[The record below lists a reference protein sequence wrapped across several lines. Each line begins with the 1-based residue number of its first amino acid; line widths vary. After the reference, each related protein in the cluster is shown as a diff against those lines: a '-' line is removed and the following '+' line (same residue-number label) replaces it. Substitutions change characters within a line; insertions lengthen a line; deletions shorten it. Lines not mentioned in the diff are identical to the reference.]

1 MKNKNEQS
9 TASSLLRFAGPYK
22 GRYVLSICLSVLGV
36 ASGLVPY
43 YAAAQILI
51 GLIGTERN
59 FSFYVF
65 WGIIAVV
72 GYLAKSTFAILST
85 SISHTATFL
94 VLRDI
99 RKQIVDKFSR
109 MPMGTLLNTPSG
121 QLKDTLVDRVEGL
134 ETPLAHLLPEMSANV
149 LVPVFIVI
157 YLFVLDWRM
166 ALISLITIPVGMAF
180 MATILK
186 TYPQQYEGSVKINQQ
201 MNNAVVEYVNGIE
214 VIKAFNQSAASYG
227 KYSDAVRDNA
237 DYFYKWMKSCQWAM
251 SSYNAICPA
260 VLITVLPAG
269 VLFYAAGSIT
279 AANLITIIILSLG
292 IVGPLIAASNFADS
306 LGMVGTVVNEIAVL
320 LDGPEL
326 VRPTQPVTL
335 NSQEIQLN
343 DVSFSYNDDGDNA
356 IQHINLAIKPGT
368 VTALV
373 GPSGSG
379 KSTITKL
386 IAGFWDVGSGSITL
400 GGKDLRT
407 IPQKQL
413 ADQIAYVSQDNYLF
427 DDTIRENIRMGRLSA
442 SDTEVEEAAKAA
454 GCDAFI
460 RSLENGYD
468 TNVGGAG
475 GHLSGGE
482 RQRIAIAR
490 AMLKNAPIVILD
502 EATAYIDPENEA
514 VVQEAVSKLVAGKT
528 LIIIAHRLST
538 ITDSD
543 QIVVMKDGVISNIGT
558 HDELLKTS
566 ELYTKGRC
574 FDRRC
579 IFPLC
584 CPPYLDWILR

>member
-36 ASGLVPY
+36 ASGIVPY

-59 FSFYVF
+59 FSFYIF

-94 VLRDI
+94 ALRDI

-343 DVSFSYNDDGDNA
+343 DVSFSYNDDGENA

-502 EATAYIDPENEA
+502 ESTAYIDPENEA
-514 VVQEAVSKLVAGKT
+514 VVQEAVSKLAAGKT

-558 HDELLKTS
+558 HEELLKTS
-566 ELYTKGRC
+566 ELYREMWQAHIGAKDGEKV
-574 FDRRC
+574 
-579 IFPLC
+579 
-584 CPPYLDWILR
+584 

>member
-59 FSFYVF
+59 FSFYIF

-94 VLRDI
+94 ALRDI

-186 TYPQQYEGSVKINQQ
+186 TYPQQYEGSVKINHQ

-227 KYSDAVRDNA
+227 KYSNAVRDNA

-566 ELYTKGRC
+566 ELYREMWQAHIGAKDGEKV
-574 FDRRC
+574 
-579 IFPLC
+579 
-584 CPPYLDWILR
+584 

>member
-1 MKNKNEQS
+1 MENKNEQS

-22 GRYVLSICLSVLGV
+22 GRYALSICLSVLGV

-43 YAAAQILI
+43 YAAAQMLI
-51 GLIGTERN
+51 GLIGTERS
-59 FSFYVF
+59 FSFYIF
-65 WGIIAVV
+65 WGTVAAV

-85 SISHTATFL
+85 SVSHTATFL
-94 VLRDI
+94 ALRDI

-149 LVPVFIVI
+149 LVPVFIVV

-186 TYPQQYEGSVKINQQ
+186 TYPQQYEGSVKINQR

-227 KYSDAVRDNA
+227 KYSDAVHENA

-251 SSYNAICPA
+251 ASYNAICPA

-279 AANLITIIILSLG
+279 SANLIAIIILSLG

-306 LGMVGTVVNEIAVL
+306 LGMVGTVVNEIAAL

-326 VRPTQPVTL
+326 VRPTQPVSL
-335 NSQEIQLN
+335 DSQEIRLN
-343 DVSFSYNDDGDNA
+343 DVSFSYNNDGDNA
-356 IQHINLAIKPGT
+356 IQHIDLTIKPGT

-386 IAGFWDVGSGSITL
+386 IAGFWDVGAGSITL

-442 SDTEVEEAAKAA
+442 SDAEVEEVAKAA

-460 RSLENGYD
+460 RRLENGYD

-490 AMLKNAPIVILD
+490 AMLKNAPIIILD

-514 VVQEAVSKLVAGKT
+514 VVQQAVSKLVAGKT

-543 QIVVMKDGVISNIGT
+543 QIVVMKDGSISGIGT

-566 ELYTKGRC
+566 ELYREMWQAHIGAKDGEKV
-574 FDRRC
+574 
-579 IFPLC
+579 
-584 CPPYLDWILR
+584 

>member
-59 FSFYVF
+59 FSFYIF

-94 VLRDI
+94 ALRDI

-134 ETPLAHLLPEMSANV
+134 ETPLAHLLPEMLANV

-566 ELYTKGRC
+566 ELYREMWQAHIGAKDGEKV
-574 FDRRC
+574 
-579 IFPLC
+579 
-584 CPPYLDWILR
+584 

>member
-59 FSFYVF
+59 FSFYIF

-94 VLRDI
+94 ALRDI

-121 QLKDTLVDRVEGL
+121 QLKDTLVDCVEGL

-149 LVPVFIVI
+149 LVPIFIVI

-482 RQRIAIAR
+482 RQRIAIAC

-566 ELYTKGRC
+566 ELYREMWQAHIGAKDGEKV
-574 FDRRC
+574 
-579 IFPLC
+579 
-584 CPPYLDWILR
+584 

>member
-59 FSFYVF
+59 FSFYIF

-94 VLRDI
+94 ALRDI

-566 ELYTKGRC
+566 EFYREMWQAHIGAKDGEKV
-574 FDRRC
+574 
-579 IFPLC
+579 
-584 CPPYLDWILR
+584 

>member
-1 MKNKNEQS
+1 MENKNEQS

-43 YAAAQILI
+43 YAAAQMLI

-59 FSFYVF
+59 FSFYIL
-65 WGIIAVV
+65 WGIVAGV

-94 VLRDI
+94 ALRDI

-186 TYPQQYEGSVKINQQ
+186 TYPQQYEGSVKINQR

-227 KYSDAVRDNA
+227 KYSDAVCDNA

-251 SSYNAICPA
+251 ASYNAICPA

-269 VLFYAAGSIT
+269 VLFYAGGSIT

-335 NSQEIQLN
+335 NSQEIRLN
-343 DVSFSYNDDGDNA
+343 DVSFSYSGNDDNA
-356 IQHINLAIKPGT
+356 IQNINLTIKPGT

-386 IAGFWDVGSGSITL
+386 IAGFWDVSAGSITL
-400 GGKDLRT
+400 DGKDLRT

-442 SDTEVEEAAKAA
+442 SDAEVEEAAKAA
-454 GCDAFI
+454 GCDTFI
-460 RSLENGYD
+460 RNLENGYD

-543 QIVVMKDGVISNIGT
+543 QIVVMNNSCISDIGT
-558 HDELLKTS
+558 HAELLKKS
-566 ELYTKGRC
+566 PLYKEMWQAHIGAK
-574 FDRRC
+574 DGEKV
-579 IFPLC
+579 
-584 CPPYLDWILR
+584 

>member
-51 GLIGTERN
+51 GLIGTVRN
-59 FSFYVF
+59 FSFYIF

-94 VLRDI
+94 ALRDI

-335 NSQEIQLN
+335 NSQKIQLN

-427 DDTIRENIRMGRLSA
+427 DDTIRENIRMGRLSG

-454 GCDAFI
+454 GCDAFM
-460 RSLENGYD
+460 NGYD

-566 ELYTKGRC
+566 ELYREMWQAHIGAKDGEKV
-574 FDRRC
+574 
-579 IFPLC
+579 
-584 CPPYLDWILR
+584 

>member
-9 TASSLLRFAGPYK
+9 TASSLFRFAGPYK

-59 FSFYVF
+59 FSFYIF

-94 VLRDI
+94 ALRDI

-335 NSQEIQLN
+335 NSQEIRLN

-566 ELYTKGRC
+566 ELYREMWQAHIGAKDGEKV
-574 FDRRC
+574 
-579 IFPLC
+579 
-584 CPPYLDWILR
+584 

>member
-59 FSFYVF
+59 FSFYIF

-94 VLRDI
+94 ALRDI

-269 VLFYAAGSIT
+269 VLFYVAGSIT

-566 ELYTKGRC
+566 ELYREMWQAHIGAKDGEKV
-574 FDRRC
+574 
-579 IFPLC
+579 
-584 CPPYLDWILR
+584 

>member
-59 FSFYVF
+59 FSFYIF

-94 VLRDI
+94 ALRDI

-227 KYSDAVRDNA
+227 KYSNAVRDNA

-566 ELYTKGRC
+566 ELYREMWQAHNGAKDGEKV
-574 FDRRC
+574 
-579 IFPLC
+579 
-584 CPPYLDWILR
+584 

>member
-51 GLIGTERN
+51 GLIDTERN
-59 FSFYVF
+59 FSFYIF

-94 VLRDI
+94 ALRDI

-157 YLFVLDWRM
+157 YHFVLDWRM

-227 KYSDAVRDNA
+227 KYSNAVRDNA

-427 DDTIRENIRMGRLSA
+427 DDTIRENIRMGRLSG

-454 GCDAFI
+454 GCDAFM
-460 RSLENGYD
+460 NGYD

-566 ELYTKGRC
+566 ELYREMWQAHIGAKDGEKV
-574 FDRRC
+574 
-579 IFPLC
+579 
-584 CPPYLDWILR
+584 

>member
-1 MKNKNEQS
+1 MENKNEQS

-22 GRYVLSICLSVLGV
+22 GRYALSICLSVLGV

-43 YAAAQILI
+43 YAAAQMLI
-51 GLIGTERN
+51 GLIGTERS
-59 FSFYVF
+59 FSFYIF
-65 WGIIAVV
+65 WGTVAAV

-85 SISHTATFL
+85 SVSHTATFL
-94 VLRDI
+94 ALRDI

-149 LVPVFIVI
+149 LVPVFIVV

-166 ALISLITIPVGMAF
+166 ALISLITIPVGMVF

-186 TYPQQYEGSVKINQQ
+186 TYPQQYEGSVKINQR

-227 KYSDAVRDNA
+227 KYSDAVHENA

-251 SSYNAICPA
+251 ASYNAICPA

-279 AANLITIIILSLG
+279 SANLITIIILSLG

-306 LGMVGTVVNEIAVL
+306 LGMVGTVVNEIAAL

-326 VRPTQPVTL
+326 VRPTQPVSL
-335 NSQEIQLN
+335 DSQEIRLN
-343 DVSFSYNDDGDNA
+343 DVSFSYNNDGDNA
-356 IQHINLAIKPGT
+356 IQHIDLTIKPGT

-386 IAGFWDVGSGSITL
+386 IAGFWDVGAGSITL

-427 DDTIRENIRMGRLSA
+427 DDTVRENIRMGRLSA
-442 SDTEVEEAAKAA
+442 SDAEVEEVAKAA

-460 RSLENGYD
+460 RRLENGYD

-490 AMLKNAPIVILD
+490 AMLKNAPIIILD

-514 VVQEAVSKLVAGKT
+514 VVQQAVSKLVAGKT

-543 QIVVMKDGVISNIGT
+543 QIVVMKDGSISGIGT

-566 ELYTKGRC
+566 ELYREMWQAHIGAKDGEKV
-574 FDRRC
+574 
-579 IFPLC
+579 
-584 CPPYLDWILR
+584 

>member
-43 YAAAQILI
+43 YAAAKILI

-59 FSFYVF
+59 FSFYIF

-94 VLRDI
+94 ALRDI

-566 ELYTKGRC
+566 ELYREMWQAHIGAKDGEKV
-574 FDRRC
+574 
-579 IFPLC
+579 
-584 CPPYLDWILR
+584 

>member
-1 MKNKNEQS
+1 MENKNEQS

-43 YAAAQILI
+43 YAAAQMLI

-59 FSFYVF
+59 FSFYIL
-65 WGIIAVV
+65 WGIVAGV

-94 VLRDI
+94 ALRDI
-99 RKQIVDKFSR
+99 RKQIVDKFFR
-109 MPMGTLLNTPSG
+109 MPMGTLLNIPSG

-166 ALISLITIPVGMAF
+166 ALISLITIPVGMVF

-251 SSYNAICPA
+251 AAFNTICPA

-335 NSQEIQLN
+335 NSQEIRLN
-343 DVSFSYNDDGDNA
+343 DVSFSYSGNDDNA
-356 IQHINLAIKPGT
+356 IQNINLTIKPGT
-368 VTALV
+368 VTAIV

-386 IAGFWDVGSGSITL
+386 IAGFWDVSAGAITL
-400 GGKDLRT
+400 DGKDLRT

-413 ADQIAYVSQDNYLF
+413 ADQLAYVSQDNYLF

-442 SDTEVEEAAKAA
+442 SDAEVEEAAKAA
-454 GCDAFI
+454 GCDTFI
-460 RSLENGYD
+460 RNLENGYD

-543 QIVVMKDGVISNIGT
+543 QIVVMNNSCISDIGT
-558 HDELLKTS
+558 HDELLKKS
-566 ELYTKGRC
+566 PLYKEMWQAHIGAK
-574 FDRRC
+574 DGEKV
-579 IFPLC
+579 
-584 CPPYLDWILR
+584 

>member
-1 MKNKNEQS
+1 MENKNEQS

-22 GRYVLSICLSVLGV
+22 GRYALSICLSVLGV

-43 YAAAQILI
+43 YAAAQMLI
-51 GLIGTERN
+51 GLIGTERS
-59 FSFYVF
+59 FSFYIF
-65 WGIIAVV
+65 WGTVAAV

-85 SISHTATFL
+85 SVSHTATFL
-94 VLRDI
+94 ALRDI

-149 LVPVFIVI
+149 LVPVFIVV

-166 ALISLITIPVGMAF
+166 ALISLITIPVGMVF

-186 TYPQQYEGSVKINQQ
+186 TYPQQYEGSVKINQR

-227 KYSDAVRDNA
+227 KYSDAVHENA

-251 SSYNAICPA
+251 ASYNAICPA

-279 AANLITIIILSLG
+279 SANLITIIILSLG

-306 LGMVGTVVNEIAVL
+306 LGMVGTVVNEIAAL

-326 VRPTQPVTL
+326 VRPTQPVSL
-335 NSQEIQLN
+335 DSQEIRLN
-343 DVSFSYNDDGDNA
+343 DVSFSYNNDGDNA
-356 IQHINLAIKPGT
+356 IQHIDLTIKPGT

-386 IAGFWDVGSGSITL
+386 IAGFWDVGAGSITL

-442 SDTEVEEAAKAA
+442 SDAEVEEVAKAA

-460 RSLENGYD
+460 RRLENGYD

-490 AMLKNAPIVILD
+490 AMLKNAPIIILD

-514 VVQEAVSKLVAGKT
+514 VVQQAVSKLVAGKT

-543 QIVVMKDGVISNIGT
+543 QIVVMKDGSISGIGT

-566 ELYTKGRC
+566 KLYREMWQAHIGAKDGEKV
-574 FDRRC
+574 
-579 IFPLC
+579 
-584 CPPYLDWILR
+584 

>member
-59 FSFYVF
+59 FSFYIF

-94 VLRDI
+94 ALRDI

-227 KYSDAVRDNA
+227 KYSNAVRDNA

-502 EATAYIDPENEA
+502 EATAYIDAENEA

-566 ELYTKGRC
+566 ELYREMWQAHIGAKDGEKV
-574 FDRRC
+574 
-579 IFPLC
+579 
-584 CPPYLDWILR
+584 

>member
-1 MKNKNEQS
+1 MENKNEQS
-9 TASSLLRFAGPYK
+9 TVSSLLRFAGPYK
-22 GRYVLSICLSVLGV
+22 GRYALSICLSVLGV

-43 YAAAQILI
+43 YAAAQMLI
-51 GLIGTERN
+51 GLIGSERD
-59 FSFYVF
+59 FSFYIL
-65 WGIIAVV
+65 WGIVAVV

-85 SISHTATFL
+85 SVSHTATFL
-94 VLRDI
+94 ALRDI
-99 RKQIVDKFSR
+99 RKQIVDKLSR

-121 QLKDTLVDRVEGL
+121 QIKDTLVDRVEGL
-134 ETPLAHLLPEMSANV
+134 ETPLAHLLPEMSANE

-186 TYPQQYEGSVKINQQ
+186 SYPQQYEGSVKINQR

-251 SSYNAICPA
+251 ASYNAICPA

-306 LGMVGTVVNEIAVL
+306 LGMVGTVVNEITAL

-326 VRPTQPVTL
+326 VRPTQIVPL
-335 NSQEIQLN
+335 HSQEIQLN

-356 IQHINLAIKPGT
+356 IKHINLIIKPGT

-400 GGKDLRT
+400 DGKDLRT

-514 VVQEAVSKLVAGKT
+514 IVQQAVSKLVAGKT

-543 QIVVMKDGVISNIGT
+543 TIVVMKDGCISDMGT
-558 HDELLKTS
+558 HDELLKKS
-566 ELYTKGRC
+566 PLYKEMWQAHIGAK
-574 FDRRC
+574 DG
-579 IFPLC
+579 
-584 CPPYLDWILR
+584 DKV

>member
-1 MKNKNEQS
+1 MENQYEQS

-22 GRYVLSICLSVLGV
+22 GRYALSICLSVLGV

-43 YAAAQILI
+43 YAAAQMLI
-51 GLIGTERN
+51 GLIGTERS
-59 FSFYVF
+59 FSFYIF
-65 WGIIAVV
+65 WGTVAAV

-85 SISHTATFL
+85 SVSHTATFL
-94 VLRDI
+94 ALRDI

-149 LVPVFIVI
+149 LVPVIIVV

-166 ALISLITIPVGMAF
+166 ALISLITIPVGMVF

-186 TYPQQYEGSVKINQQ
+186 TYPQQYEGSVKINQR

-227 KYSDAVRDNA
+227 KYSDAVHENA

-251 SSYNAICPA
+251 ASYNAICPA

-279 AANLITIIILSLG
+279 SANLITIIILSLG

-306 LGMVGTVVNEIAVL
+306 LGMVGTVVNEIAAL

-326 VRPTQPVTL
+326 VRPTQPVSL
-335 NSQEIQLN
+335 DSQEIRLN
-343 DVSFSYNDDGDNA
+343 DVSFSYNNDGDNA
-356 IQHINLAIKPGT
+356 IQHIDLAIKPGT

-386 IAGFWDVGSGSITL
+386 IAGFWDVGAGSITL

-442 SDTEVEEAAKAA
+442 SDAEVEEVAKAA

-460 RSLENGYD
+460 RRLENGYD

-490 AMLKNAPIVILD
+490 AMLKNAPIIILD

-514 VVQEAVSKLVAGKT
+514 VVQQAVSKLVAGKT

-543 QIVVMKDGVISNIGT
+543 QIVVMKDGSISGIGT

-566 ELYTKGRC
+566 ELYREMWQAHIGAKDGEKV
-574 FDRRC
+574 
-579 IFPLC
+579 
-584 CPPYLDWILR
+584 

>member
-1 MKNKNEQS
+1 MENKNEQS

-43 YAAAQILI
+43 YAAAQMLI

-59 FSFYVF
+59 FSFYIL
-65 WGIIAVV
+65 WGIVAGV

-94 VLRDI
+94 ALRDI

-186 TYPQQYEGSVKINQQ
+186 TYPQQYEGSVKINQR

-251 SSYNAICPA
+251 ASYNAICPA

-269 VLFYAAGSIT
+269 VLFYAGGSIT
-279 AANLITIIILSLG
+279 AANLITTIILSLG

-343 DVSFSYNDDGDNA
+343 DVSFSYNADGDNA
-356 IQHINLAIKPGT
+356 LQHINLTIEPGT

-386 IAGFWDVGSGSITL
+386 IAGFWDVGAGSITL
-400 GGKDLRT
+400 DGKDLRT
-407 IPQKQL
+407 ISQKQL

-442 SDTEVEEAAKAA
+442 SDAEVEEAAKAA
-454 GCDAFI
+454 GCDTFI

-490 AMLKNAPIVILD
+490 AMLKNAPIVIFD
-502 EATAYIDPENEA
+502 EATANVDPENEDRLQTA
-514 VVQEAVSKLVAGKT
+514 IEELTKDKT
-528 LIIIAHRLST
+528 IIMIAHRLKT
-538 ITDSD
+538 VRNAD
-543 QIVVMKDGVISNIGT
+543 QILVVSGGHIVQQGKHDDLIKQKGIYADFINGRKQAIGWK
-558 HDELLKTS
+558 L
-566 ELYTKGRC
+566 GANN
-574 FDRRC
+574 
-579 IFPLC
+579 
-584 CPPYLDWILR
+584 

>member
-22 GRYVLSICLSVLGV
+22 SRYVLSICLSVLGV

-59 FSFYVF
+59 FSFYIF

-94 VLRDI
+94 ALRDI

-269 VLFYAAGSIT
+269 VLFYAAGSIA

-343 DVSFSYNDDGDNA
+343 DVSVSYNDDGDNA

-566 ELYTKGRC
+566 ELYREMWQAHIGAKDGEKV
-574 FDRRC
+574 
-579 IFPLC
+579 
-584 CPPYLDWILR
+584 

>member
-59 FSFYVF
+59 FSFYIF

-94 VLRDI
+94 ALRDI

-227 KYSDAVRDNA
+227 KYSNAVRDNA

-400 GGKDLRT
+400 DGKDLRK

-427 DDTIRENIRMGRLSA
+427 DDTIRENIRMGRSSA
-442 SDTEVEEAAKAA
+442 TDEEVEQAAKAA

-490 AMLKNAPIVILD
+490 AMLKGAPIVILD

-514 VVQEAVSKLVAGKT
+514 IVQQAVSKLVAGKT

-543 QIVVMKDGVISNIGT
+543 NIVVMQDGQISSMGT
-558 HDELLKTS
+558 HEELLKKS
-566 ELYTKGRC
+566 ALYKEMWQAHIGAK
-574 FDRRC
+574 DGEKA
-579 IFPLC
+579 
-584 CPPYLDWILR
+584 

>member
-1 MKNKNEQS
+1 MENKNEQS

-22 GRYVLSICLSVLGV
+22 GRYALSICLSVLGV

-43 YAAAQILI
+43 YAAAQMLI
-51 GLIGTERN
+51 GLIGTERS
-59 FSFYVF
+59 FSFYIF
-65 WGIIAVV
+65 WGTVAAV

-85 SISHTATFL
+85 SVSHTATFL
-94 VLRDI
+94 ALRDI

-149 LVPVFIVI
+149 LVPVFIVV

-166 ALISLITIPVGMAF
+166 ALISLITIPVGMVF

-186 TYPQQYEGSVKINQQ
+186 TYPQQYEGSVKINQR

-227 KYSDAVRDNA
+227 KYSDAVHENA

-251 SSYNAICPA
+251 ASYNAICPA

-269 VLFYAAGSIT
+269 VVFYAAGSIT
-279 AANLITIIILSLG
+279 SANLITIIILSLG

-306 LGMVGTVVNEIAVL
+306 LGMVGTVVNEIAAL

-326 VRPTQPVTL
+326 VRPTQPVSL
-335 NSQEIQLN
+335 DSQEIRLN
-343 DVSFSYNDDGDNA
+343 DVSFSYNNDGDNA
-356 IQHINLAIKPGT
+356 IQHIDLTIKPGT

-386 IAGFWDVGSGSITL
+386 IAGFWDVGAGSITL

-442 SDTEVEEAAKAA
+442 SDAEVEEVAKAA

-460 RSLENGYD
+460 RRLENGYD

-490 AMLKNAPIVILD
+490 AMLKNAPIIILD

-514 VVQEAVSKLVAGKT
+514 VVQQAVSKLVAGKT

-543 QIVVMKDGVISNIGT
+543 QIVVMKDGSISGIGT

-566 ELYTKGRC
+566 ELYREMWQAHIGAKDGEKV
-574 FDRRC
+574 
-579 IFPLC
+579 
-584 CPPYLDWILR
+584 

>member
-43 YAAAQILI
+43 YTAAQILI

-59 FSFYVF
+59 FSFYIF

-94 VLRDI
+94 ALRDI

-260 VLITVLPAG
+260 VLITVLAIMLLSAYFFLQGTMPLAYCLMMIVASFMIFG
-269 VLFYAAGSIT
+269 ELKSAGSGMATLRLAEVSIDR
-279 AANLITIIILSLG
+279 ANKLDEVPVMAEGQIDAPPVSHAIEFQNVHFAYEKRTI
-292 IVGPLIAASNFADS
+292 
-306 LGMVGTVVNEIAVL
+306 
-320 LDGPEL
+320 LDGMNFTIPD
-326 VRPTQPVTL
+326 RTMT
-335 NSQEIQLN
+335 
-343 DVSFSYNDDGDNA
+343 A
-356 IQHINLAIKPGT
+356 I
-368 VTALV
+368 V

-379 KSTITKL
+379 KTTICNL
-386 IAGFWDVGSGSITL
+386 IARFWDVNSGRVLIGGQDVKAYTL
-400 GGKDLRT
+400 SELMSN
-407 IPQKQL
+407 ISMVFQN
-413 ADQIAYVSQDNYLF
+413 VYLF
-427 DDTIRENIRMGRLSA
+427 ADTIENNIKFGKPDA
-442 SDTEVEEAAKAA
+442 THEEVVEAARKAC
-454 GCDAFI
+454 CDDFI
-460 RSLENGYD
+460 SALPDGYN
-468 TNVGGAG
+468 TLIGEGGAS
-475 GHLSGGE
+475 LSGGE
-482 RQRIAIAR
+482 KQRLSIAR
-490 AMLKNAPIVILD
+490 AMLKNAPIVIFD
-502 EATAYIDPENEA
+502 EATANVDPENEDRLQTA
-514 VVQEAVSKLVAGKT
+514 IEELTKDKT
-528 LIIIAHRLST
+528 IIMIAHRLKT
-538 ITDSD
+538 VRNAD
-543 QIVVMKDGVISNIGT
+543 QIIVVSGGHIVQQGKHDDLIKQKGIYADFINGRKQAIGWK
-558 HDELLKTS
+558 L
-566 ELYTKGRC
+566 GANN
-574 FDRRC
+574 
-579 IFPLC
+579 
-584 CPPYLDWILR
+584 

>member
-1 MKNKNEQS
+1 MENKNEQS

-22 GRYVLSICLSVLGV
+22 GRYILSIFLSVLGV

-43 YAAAQILI
+43 YAAAQMLI
-51 GLIGTERN
+51 GLIGTERD
-59 FSFYVF
+59 FSFYIL
-65 WGIIAVV
+65 WGIVAMVS
-72 GYLAKSTFAILST
+72 YLAKSTFAILST
-85 SISHTATFL
+85 SVSHTATFL
-94 VLRDI
+94 ALRDI
-99 RKQIVDKFSR
+99 RKQIVDKLSR

-149 LVPVFIVI
+149 LVPIFIVI

-186 TYPQQYEGSVKINQQ
+186 TYPQQYEGSVKINQR

-251 SSYNAICPA
+251 AAYNDICPA

-306 LGMVGTVVNEIAVL
+306 LGMVGTVVNEIAAL
-320 LDGPEL
+320 LDSPEL
-326 VRPTQPVTL
+326 VRPTQTVPL
-335 NSQEIQLN
+335 HSQEIQLN

-356 IQHINLAIKPGT
+356 IKHINLTIKPGT

-400 GGKDLRT
+400 DGKDLRT

-442 SDTEVEEAAKAA
+442 SDAEVEEAAKAA

-514 VVQEAVSKLVAGKT
+514 VVQQAVSKLVAGKT

-543 QIVVMKDGVISNIGT
+543 TIVVMKDGCISDMGT
-558 HDELLKTS
+558 HDELLKKS
-566 ELYTKGRC
+566 PLYKEMWQAHIGAK
-574 FDRRC
+574 DGEKV
-579 IFPLC
+579 
-584 CPPYLDWILR
+584 

>member
-59 FSFYVF
+59 FSFYIF

-94 VLRDI
+94 ALRDI

-566 ELYTKGRC
+566 ELYREMWQAHIGVKDGEKV
-574 FDRRC
+574 
-579 IFPLC
+579 
-584 CPPYLDWILR
+584 

>member
-51 GLIGTERN
+51 WLIGTERN
-59 FSFYVF
+59 FSFYIF

-94 VLRDI
+94 ALRDI

-335 NSQEIQLN
+335 NSQEIRLN

-566 ELYTKGRC
+566 ELYREMWQTHIGAKDGEKV
-574 FDRRC
+574 
-579 IFPLC
+579 
-584 CPPYLDWILR
+584 

>member
-59 FSFYVF
+59 FSFYIF

-94 VLRDI
+94 ALRDI
-99 RKQIVDKFSR
+99 RKQIIDKFSR

-227 KYSDAVRDNA
+227 KYSNSVRDNA

-454 GCDAFI
+454 GCDVFI

-566 ELYTKGRC
+566 ELYREMWQAHIGAKDGEKV
-574 FDRRC
+574 
-579 IFPLC
+579 
-584 CPPYLDWILR
+584 

>member
-1 MKNKNEQS
+1 MENKNEQS

-22 GRYVLSICLSVLGV
+22 GRYALSICLSVLGV

-43 YAAAQILI
+43 YAAAQMLI
-51 GLIGTERN
+51 GLIGTERS
-59 FSFYVF
+59 FSFYIF
-65 WGIIAVV
+65 WGTVAAV

-85 SISHTATFL
+85 SVSHTATFL
-94 VLRDI
+94 ALRDI

-149 LVPVFIVI
+149 LVPVFIVV

-166 ALISLITIPVGMAF
+166 ALISLITIPVGMVF

-186 TYPQQYEGSVKINQQ
+186 TYPQQYEGSVKINQR

-227 KYSDAVRDNA
+227 KYSDAVHENA

-251 SSYNAICPA
+251 ASYNAICPA

-279 AANLITIIILSLG
+279 SANLITIIILSLG
-292 IVGPLIAASNFADS
+292 IIGPLIAASNFADS
-306 LGMVGTVVNEIAVL
+306 LGMVGTVVNEIAAL

-326 VRPTQPVTL
+326 VRPTQPVSL
-335 NSQEIQLN
+335 DSQEIRLN
-343 DVSFSYNDDGDNA
+343 DVSFSYNNDGDNA
-356 IQHINLAIKPGT
+356 IQHIDLTIKPGT

-386 IAGFWDVGSGSITL
+386 IAGFWDVGAGSITL

-442 SDTEVEEAAKAA
+442 SDAEVEEVAKAA

-460 RSLENGYD
+460 RRLENGYD

-490 AMLKNAPIVILD
+490 AMLKNAPIIILD

-514 VVQEAVSKLVAGKT
+514 VVQQAVSKLVAGKT

-543 QIVVMKDGVISNIGT
+543 QIVVMKDGSISGIGT

-566 ELYTKGRC
+566 ELYREMWQAHIGAKDGEKV
-574 FDRRC
+574 
-579 IFPLC
+579 
-584 CPPYLDWILR
+584 

>member
-1 MKNKNEQS
+1 MENKNEQS

-22 GRYVLSICLSVLGV
+22 GRYALSICLSVLGV

-43 YAAAQILI
+43 YAAAQMLI
-51 GLIGTERN
+51 GLIGTERS
-59 FSFYVF
+59 FSFYIF
-65 WGIIAVV
+65 WGTVAAV

-85 SISHTATFL
+85 SVSHTATFL
-94 VLRDI
+94 ALRDI

-149 LVPVFIVI
+149 LVPVFIVV

-166 ALISLITIPVGMAF
+166 ALISLITIPVGMVF

-186 TYPQQYEGSVKINQQ
+186 TYPQQYEGSVKINQR

-227 KYSDAVRDNA
+227 KYSDAVHENA

-251 SSYNAICPA
+251 ASYNAICPA

-279 AANLITIIILSLG
+279 SANLITIIILSLG

-306 LGMVGTVVNEIAVL
+306 LGMVGTVVNEIAAL

-326 VRPTQPVTL
+326 VRPTQPVSL
-335 NSQEIQLN
+335 DSQEIRLN
-343 DVSFSYNDDGDNA
+343 DVSFSYNNDGDNA
-356 IQHINLAIKPGT
+356 IQHIDLTIKPGT

-386 IAGFWDVGSGSITL
+386 IAGFWDVGAGSITL

-427 DDTIRENIRMGRLSA
+427 DDTIREDIRMGRLSA
-442 SDTEVEEAAKAA
+442 SDAEVEEVAKAA

-460 RSLENGYD
+460 RRLENGYD

-490 AMLKNAPIVILD
+490 AMLKNAPIIILD

-514 VVQEAVSKLVAGKT
+514 VVQQAVSKLVAGKT

-543 QIVVMKDGVISNIGT
+543 QIVVMKDGSISGIGT

-566 ELYTKGRC
+566 ELYREMWQAHIGAKDGEKV
-574 FDRRC
+574 
-579 IFPLC
+579 
-584 CPPYLDWILR
+584 

>member
-1 MKNKNEQS
+1 MENKNEQS

-22 GRYVLSICLSVLGV
+22 GRYALSICLSVLGV

-43 YAAAQILI
+43 YAAAQMLI
-51 GLIGTERN
+51 GLIGTERS
-59 FSFYVF
+59 FSFYIF
-65 WGIIAVV
+65 WGTVAAV

-85 SISHTATFL
+85 SVSHTATFL
-94 VLRDI
+94 ALRDI

-149 LVPVFIVI
+149 LVPVFIVV

-186 TYPQQYEGSVKINQQ
+186 TYPQQYEGSVKINQR

-227 KYSDAVRDNA
+227 KYSDAVRENA
-237 DYFYKWMKSCQWAM
+237 DYFYRWMKSCQWAM
-251 SSYNAICPA
+251 ASYNAICPA

-279 AANLITIIILSLG
+279 SANLITIIILSLG

-306 LGMVGTVVNEIAVL
+306 LGMVGTVVNEIAAL

-326 VRPTQPVTL
+326 VRPTQPVSL
-335 NSQEIQLN
+335 DSQEIRLN
-343 DVSFSYNDDGDNA
+343 DVSFSYNNDGDNA
-356 IQHINLAIKPGT
+356 IQHIDLTIKPVT

-386 IAGFWDVGSGSITL
+386 IAGFWDVGAGSITL

-442 SDTEVEEAAKAA
+442 SDAEVEEVAKAA

-460 RSLENGYD
+460 RRLENGYD

-490 AMLKNAPIVILD
+490 AMLKNAPIIILD

-514 VVQEAVSKLVAGKT
+514 VVQQAVSKLVAGKT

-543 QIVVMKDGVISNIGT
+543 QIVVMKDGSISGIGT

-566 ELYTKGRC
+566 ELYREMWQAHIGAKDGEKV
-574 FDRRC
+574 
-579 IFPLC
+579 
-584 CPPYLDWILR
+584 

>member
-43 YAAAQILI
+43 YAAAQMLI

-59 FSFYVF
+59 FSFYIL
-65 WGIIAVV
+65 WGIVAGV

-94 VLRDI
+94 ALRDI

-186 TYPQQYEGSVKINQQ
+186 TYPQQYEGSVKINQR

-251 SSYNAICPA
+251 ASYNAICPA

-269 VLFYAAGSIT
+269 VLFYAGGSIT

-343 DVSFSYNDDGDNA
+343 DVSFSYNADGDNA
-356 IQHINLAIKPGT
+356 LQHINLTIEPGT

-386 IAGFWDVGSGSITL
+386 IAGFWDVGAGSITL
-400 GGKDLRT
+400 DGKDLRT
-407 IPQKQL
+407 ISQKQL

-514 VVQEAVSKLVAGKT
+514 VVQQAVSKLVAGKT

-543 QIVVMKDGVISNIGT
+543 RIVVMKDGSISDIGT
-558 HDELLKTS
+558 HEELLNRS
-566 ELYTKGRC
+566 ALYKEMWQAHIGAK
-574 FDRRC
+574 DGEKV
-579 IFPLC
+579 
-584 CPPYLDWILR
+584 

>member
-1 MKNKNEQS
+1 MENKNEQS

-22 GRYVLSICLSVLGV
+22 GRYALSICLSVLGV

-43 YAAAQILI
+43 YAAAQMLI
-51 GLIGTERN
+51 GLIGTERS
-59 FSFYVF
+59 FSFYIF
-65 WGIIAVV
+65 WGTVAAV

-85 SISHTATFL
+85 SVSHTATFL
-94 VLRDI
+94 ALRDI

-149 LVPVFIVI
+149 LVPVFIVV

-166 ALISLITIPVGMAF
+166 ALISLITIPVGMVF
-180 MATILK
+180 MATLLK
-186 TYPQQYEGSVKINQQ
+186 TFPQQYEGSVKINQR

-227 KYSDAVRDNA
+227 KYSDAVHENA

-251 SSYNAICPA
+251 ASYNAICPA

-279 AANLITIIILSLG
+279 SANLITIIILSLG

-306 LGMVGTVVNEIAVL
+306 LGMVGTVVNEIAAL

-326 VRPTQPVTL
+326 VRPTQPVSL
-335 NSQEIQLN
+335 DSQEIRLN
-343 DVSFSYNDDGDNA
+343 DVSFSYNNDGDNA
-356 IQHINLAIKPGT
+356 IQHIDLTIKPGT

-386 IAGFWDVGSGSITL
+386 IAGFWDVGAGSITL

-442 SDTEVEEAAKAA
+442 SDAEVEEVAKAA

-460 RSLENGYD
+460 RRLENGYD

-490 AMLKNAPIVILD
+490 AMLKNAPIIILD

-514 VVQEAVSKLVAGKT
+514 VVQQAVSKLVAGKT

-538 ITDSD
+538 IADSD
-543 QIVVMKDGVISNIGT
+543 QIVVMKDGSISGIGT

-566 ELYTKGRC
+566 ELYREMWQAHIGAKDGEKV
-574 FDRRC
+574 
-579 IFPLC
+579 
-584 CPPYLDWILR
+584 